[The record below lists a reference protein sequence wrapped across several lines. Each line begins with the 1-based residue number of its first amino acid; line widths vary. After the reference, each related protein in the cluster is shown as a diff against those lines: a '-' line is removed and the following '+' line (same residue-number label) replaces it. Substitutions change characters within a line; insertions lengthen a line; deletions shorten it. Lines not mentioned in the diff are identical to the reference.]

1 MPNTPS
7 HVMPNMP
14 RKSPSLCPS
23 LSSQFKFLCRLQT
36 FRDTPPWF
44 FTTIAFPPLILLMT
58 PPLLIVWMML
68 LSMMAATTRLPLP
81 TLVRT
86 PLLLPCC
93 RHLRMTLCNG
103 VFLLLTPFLSVD
115 TSDGESDGTS
125 SDASSI
131 SVISGDSYLCVPH
144 TLKSSTRSTNGS
156 VNNVPLVTDRSMAGP
171 VMNLHLG
178 TPESGHVS
186 GSSRT
191 SQSIV
196 TRSFTTA
203 VKSHKLLRPA
213 KGANDGEG
221 IVSGFPAKHK
231 KIAQQRY
238 TGTSSVAIP
247 PQMMDCLNKT
257 ERKQI
262 KLLLRNKPPAMYYAW
277 AEEHN
282 KSPKSAGNIW
292 R

>member
-1 MPNTPS
+1 M
-7 HVMPNMP
+7 
-14 RKSPSLCPS
+14 
-23 LSSQFKFLCRLQT
+23 
-36 FRDTPPWF
+36 
-44 FTTIAFPPLILLMT
+44 
-58 PPLLIVWMML
+58 
-68 LSMMAATTRLPLP
+68 
-81 TLVRT
+81 
-86 PLLLPCC
+86 
-93 RHLRMTLCNG
+93 
-103 VFLLLTPFLSVD
+103 D

-156 VNNVPLVTDRSMAGP
+156 DNNVPLVTDRSMAGP
-171 VMNLHLG
+171 VVNLHLG

-203 VKSHKLLRPA
+203 VKSHKLLRPG

-231 KIAQQRY
+231 KIAKQRY
-238 TGTSSVAIP
+238 TGTGSVAIP
-247 PQMMDCLNKT
+247 PPNDGLLEQN
-257 ERKQI
+257 RKEANQVVI
-262 KLLLRNKPPAMYYAW
+262 EK
-277 AEEHN
+277 
-282 KSPKSAGNIW
+282 
-292 R
+292 